1 MGNMTFKIKQS
12 KKITIRLLI
21 FGFAMTFIGILFSFI
36 LDNELTH
43 RPYYIGTPLIIGVLI
58 LAIIKVAFP
67 TENIGRLI
75 INDIGIEIQKTDSL
89 LKLAYNDIENIRLNI
104 YGYEMELKRNWWI
117 LSREFFPF
125 EHGHNNEIIIATK
138 EKAVTKSNFFL
149 NNKREEKE
157 LIDRLTAASKDFN
170 FNLKI

>member
-1 MGNMTFKIKQS
+1 
-12 KKITIRLLI
+12 
-21 FGFAMTFIGILFSFI
+21 I

-117 LSREFFPF
+117 LSREFFPL

-149 NNKREEKE
+149 NNKWEE
-157 LIDRLTAASKDFN
+157 
-170 FNLKI
+170 